1 MFIRKTTT
9 RTLNDGT
16 TYHTFRLV
24 HNVRIQDR
32 IKQETLL
39 NLGSKFR
46 VDPSDW
52 GTLCARIE
60 ELLSGQASLMPP
72 LSNELEATASG
83 IVEQL
88 LSKQALQLRKAGLAQ
103 PLDATWYLVDVAS
116 TRLREVRSV
125 GVEHV
130 GLWALLQLG
139 IPSLL
144 AQLGCTIKTQ
154 HALLGAIVGRL
165 AKPGSE
171 RATYT
176 WLCNESGLGEFLGGS
191 FQRMSLMQLYRAS
204 DQLVT
209 HRDEIESKVF
219 HQARSLF
226 DLDCRVTLFDLTNT
240 YLEGSATAQTRAKH
254 GKSKEKR
261 SDCPLITLALVLD
274 GSGFVRRS
282 KIYAGNVAEMATLSE
297 MLTEVEAPKGAIVV
311 MDRGIASEQNVNW
324 LRESGYAYL
333 VVSREQTRVF
343 DPQDRTITQLNEELE
358 LYEVRDPEQVRVYCR
373 SRKRKQKEE
382 AMVARYRADFEA
394 QLQQLNQGLSKP
406 KTWKK
411 LHLVHQRLG
420 RIQKSSRGIWQHY
433 EIEVVADPK
442 GLNAVEVKW
451 TPRPQPNSMWT
462 DPGTYCLKTNVM
474 DLTTAQLWQTY
485 IMLTDLEAVFRSLK
499 SELGL
504 RPIFHQTDRRTE
516 GHLFITVLA
525 YQVVQVVRTVLRQ
538 KGITWSWNTIRN
550 ILSFQRRATTTQ
562 TLKEGGAVHT
572 RVTSDPEADQREI
585 YQALGIPPRPLV
597 TEITLT

>member
-9 RTLNDGT
+9 RTLKDGT

-24 HNVRIQDR
+24 HNIRSLDR
-32 IKQETLL
+32 VKQETLL
-39 NLGSKFR
+39 NLGSTFS
-46 VDPSDW
+46 VPASDW
-52 GTLCARIE
+52 GTLCLRIE
-60 ELLSGQASLMPP
+60 ELLSGQASLMPA
-72 LSNELEATASG
+72 LSKDLEAHAAV

-88 LSKQALQLRKAGLAQ
+88 LSKQALRLRTARLAR
-103 PLDATWYLVDVAS
+103 PLDSVWHLVDVAS
-116 TRLREVRSV
+116 TSLREVRSV

-130 GLWALLQLG
+130 GLWALRQLA

-144 AQLGCTIKTQ
+144 AQLGCTLKTQ
-154 HALLGAIVGRL
+154 HAILGAIVGRL

-171 RATYT
+171 RATYA
-176 WLCNESGLGEFLGGS
+176 WLCQESGLGEFLGGS
-191 FQRMSLMQLYRAS
+191 YSRMSLMHLYRAS

-209 HRDEIESKVF
+209 HRNEIESKVF
-219 HQARSLF
+219 RQAMSLF
-226 DLDCRVTLFDLTNT
+226 GLECTVTLFDLTNT

-254 GKSKEKR
+254 GVSKEKR
-261 SDCPLITLALVLD
+261 SDCRLITLALVLD

-282 KIYAGNVAEMATLSE
+282 KIYAGNVAEPTTLSE
-297 MLTEVEAPKGAIVV
+297 MLTEVDAPKGAIVV
-311 MDRGIASEQNVNW
+311 MDRGIASEQNVTW
-324 LRESGYAYL
+324 LGESGYRYL
-333 VVSREQTRVF
+333 VVSREQARVF
-343 DPQDRTITQLNEELE
+343 DPQDRTVTELKEELE
-358 LYEVRDPEQVRVYCR
+358 LYEVRDTEQVRVYCR
-373 SRKRKQKEE
+373 SQKRKQKEE
-382 AMVARYRADFEA
+382 AMVARYRAEFEA
-394 QLQQLNQGLSKP
+394 QLQQLNQGLSRP

-433 EIEVVADPK
+433 EIDVVADPK
-442 GLNAVEVKW
+442 GINAVEVKW

-462 DPGTYCLKTNVM
+462 HPGTYCLKTNVM
-474 DLTTAQLWQTY
+474 DLTAAQLWQTY

-504 RPIFHQTDRRTE
+504 RPIFHQTDQRTE

-525 YQVVQVVRTVLRQ
+525 YQAVQVVRMALRR

-550 ILSFQRRATTTQ
+550 ILSAQRRATTTQ

-585 YQALGIPPRPLV
+585 YQALGINPRPLE
-597 TEITLT
+597 TEITMT